1 MTDLPA
7 NVTFGPNLDMFK
19 VDQADDAITS
29 VQAFQNGKHELVI
42 ELWGKTTLITPADAR
57 DEGREFQQNAVI
69 EFDDAGG
76 FTWRVTRW
84 VFEQSHDVEKATT
97 FQVYGTED
105 DVAKLRRF

>member
-1 MTDLPA
+1 MADLPA

-29 VQAFQNGKHELVI
+29 VQAFQNGKRELII
-42 ELWGKTTLITPADAR
+42 ELWGKTTVIAPAGAR
-57 DEGREFQQNAVI
+57 DEGREFQQNTVI
-69 EFDDAGG
+69 EFDDEGG

-84 VFEQSHDVEKATT
+84 VFEQSHDVEQATT

-105 DVAKLRRF
+105 EVPKYRRY